1 MRQAT
6 RSSLRSAVAIM
17 SALAVLSLA
26 AASCRA
32 PKANDAQAEKLTI
45 AYSTAGNAALVN
57 LAFA

>member
-1 MRQAT
+1 
-6 RSSLRSAVAIM
+6 M